1 MSKSIRL
8 SEVRT
13 EMYVGIIG
21 VWAVDSEGLF
31 SLTGVKCDFR
41 LYQVTGER
49 ASKVICS
56 IGSRSQRS
64 DFILLVIW
72 HSIITAWWPPW
83 PYHITLVYFANAP
96 FSQSWPNPPPPTTTT
111 TTSWRRILVAF
122 HGRYFLSW
130 WHFDVPR
137 HVCQSSGN
145 LSRWI
150 HGGLSDIFQSRHI
163 IHIFFTFTWSSS
175 MTVSPLNM
183 WPWICLPPYVHA
195 SWKDEA
201 LAIQITWSRTA
212 VYRSTAQSQRAHSV
226 FFCEDDGQGGS
237 SRTLCRRCLLSPEL

>member
-1 MSKSIRL
+1 
-8 SEVRT
+8 
-13 EMYVGIIG
+13 MYVGIIG
-21 VWAVDSEGLF
+21 VWAVDSKGLF

-41 LYQVTGER
+41 LYRVTGEC

-64 DFILLVIW
+64 DYILPLIW

-83 PYHITLVYFANAP
+83 PYRIKIFYFANAP
-96 FSQSWPNPPPPTTTT
+96 FSQSCLYPSP
-111 TTSWRRILVAF
+111 SWRRILVAF

-150 HGGLSDIFQSRHI
+150 HIGLSDIFQSRHI
-163 IHIFFTFTWSSS
+163 IHVFFTFTWSTS
-175 MTVSPLNM
+175 MTVSPLNT

-201 LAIQITWSRTA
+201 LAIQITLSRA
-212 VYRSTAQSQRAHSV
+212 AAYRSSAQRQRAHSV
-226 FFCEDDGQGGS
+226 FFCEDDRQGGS
-237 SRTLCRRCLLSPEL
+237 SRTRCRRRLLSPEL